1 MSSSSRPTKL
11 EVSRELQST
20 GIDSPNI
27 QMSTMEGFGLHLP
40 NITIMQNQLGALI
53 ATTGLISV
61 VTPSSLPSNNPT
73 QQAVSRIEELRRSLL
88 ILAPTEIVDLFLERK
103 IYCIVAL
110 VVCGI
115 EQLLD
120 AG

>member
-1 MSSSSRPTKL
+1 
-11 EVSRELQST
+11 
-20 GIDSPNI
+20 
-27 QMSTMEGFGLHLP
+27 MEGFGLHLP